1 MIRDIIRF
9 CVSLSLIA
17 ASAAFGSDGKT
28 NVFFV
33 HGANAVSAAYN
44 PFVDG
49 AMAEIKVFVVDAAGT
64 PVKDATVSVVFLTD
78 VQKVNVVKGRTD
90 DAGCFIAKEN
100 CIGEIRL
107 WVRKDGYYDTKKNSI
122 KDFRRLEIDNV
133 IKERSWAK
141 APVELRVLLKK
152 ILSPVRLVSR
162 AVDFKPFPAVNE
174 VLKLDLELLDWCPP
188 YGCGKHDDL
197 HLLYDG
203 KINTDGRG
211 SFYANLDVSFPNC
224 VDGFYALPTDVA
236 SDFKYAY
243 NADTNQRYQSE
254 IKLRHNYTYGK
265 GVTESKKIDDGEYL
279 IYRVRSQTNEFGRV
293 THAHYGRI
301 DEKFSQVLG
310 LSIRSAFNPTDNDTN
325 LEGN

>member
-9 CVSLSLIA
+9 CVSLPLIA

-64 PVKDATVSVVFLTD
+64 PVKDATVS
-78 VQKVNVVKGRTD
+78 
-90 DAGCFIAKEN
+90 
-100 CIGEIRL
+100 
-107 WVRKDGYYDTKKNSI
+107 
-122 KDFRRLEIDNV
+122 
-133 IKERSWAK
+133 
-141 APVELRVLLKK
+141 
-152 ILSPVRLVSR
+152 
-162 AVDFKPFPAVNE
+162 
-174 VLKLDLELLDWCPP
+174 
-188 YGCGKHDDL
+188 
-197 HLLYDG
+197 
-203 KINTDGRG
+203 
-211 SFYANLDVSFPNC
+211 
-224 VDGFYALPTDVA
+224 
-236 SDFKYAY
+236 YAY